1 MPIRK
6 QMTKMGNNFFS
17 ISFDLVAIDSA
28 IPYDL
33 YINSSTNENK
43 EKYVRI
49 YPKNDSMSIEEL
61 KMFRKKYFQLY
72 VHESQRELYLKS
84 LINCSTLPDLQKSEI
99 IKDSAI
105 HYLDKLFDQDK
116 EFTTELLTETLQG
129 CKTSVESMVDVI
141 KDYDVS
147 KLQSLIA
154 TLSFH
159 DFYTYDH
166 SINVSMYCIALYSA
180 ARPNAPKDEIV
191 LAGLGGLLHDIGK
204 VKISTDII
212 NNPNKLSEE
221 EFEIIKKHPDY
232 GYNLLLD
239 NPCTCEGVD
248 FKILNRIVHEHH
260 ENFNGSGYPSKL
272 AGLDIHLLA
281 RVTAIADFFDAI
293 TTKRSY
299 HDVLSTED
307 AIAIMAKSVGKK
319 LDPDLFAIFTTS
331 VKQLVLSG
339 KINKELPED
348 FDPCQP
354 QNVLPF
360 RIPKPSFK
368 VEGFGDKEKERTF
381 GKIKKKVG

>member
-1 MPIRK
+1 
-6 QMTKMGNNFFS
+6 MTKMGNNFFS
-17 ISFDLVAIDSA
+17 ISFDLIITDRM

-33 YINSSTNENK
+33 YVNSSANESK

-49 YPKNDSMSIEEL
+49 YPKNDTLSSHDL
-61 KMFRKKYFQLY
+61 KIFKKKYFQLY
-72 VHESQRELYLKS
+72 VHESQREEYLKS
-84 LINCSTLPDLQKSEI
+84 LIHCRGVSDEQKSEI

-105 HYLDKLFDQDK
+105 HYLDKLFDADK
-116 EFTTELLTETLQG
+116 EFTTEILSETLQG
-129 CKTSVESMVDVI
+129 CKTTVESMVDVI
-141 KDYDVS
+141 KEYDVS

-154 TLSFH
+154 SLSFH

-180 ARPNAPKDEIV
+180 VKPNAPKEEIV

-212 NNPNKLSEE
+212 NNPDKLTEE
-221 EFEIIKKHPDY
+221 EFDVIKKHPDY
-232 GYNLLLD
+232 GRNLLVE
-239 NPCTCEGVD
+239 NSCNCEGVD
-248 FKILNRIVHEHH
+248 FEIIKRIVHEHH
-260 ENFNGSGYPSKL
+260 ENFNGTGYPSKL
-272 AGLDIHLLA
+272 AGVDIHLLA

-299 HDVLSTED
+299 HEVLPTED
-307 AIAIMAKSVGKK
+307 AIAVMSKTVGKK
-319 LDPDLFAIFTTS
+319 LDPQLFEIFTTS
-331 VKQLVLSG
+331 VKQLVLTG
-339 KINKELPED
+339 KVNRELPED

-360 RIPKPSFK
+360 RAPTPTYK
-368 VEGFGDKEKERTF
+368 VEGFGDKEKKQVF